1 MEGLFKDL
9 NDEQLSRLIMD
20 DLQHEIAVVSE
31 TLQTMKPNMG
41 AIKEYRRKEK
51 DYNERMAELDTVT
64 ETRDSNHIVYTHVC
78 LRFRRMRRGLNVDG
92 RRSRFSAVR
101 IAMSFAWSWPYM
113 VLKKDPC
120 FCILLYRIFRNST
133 SNLDN

>member
-41 AIKEYRRKEK
+41 AIEEYRRKEK

-101 IAMSFAWSWPYM
+101 IAMRCLLGPG
-113 VLKKDPC
+113 
-120 FCILLYRIFRNST
+120 CIWY
-133 SNLDN
+133 

>member
-41 AIKEYRRKEK
+41 AIEEYRRKEK

-101 IAMSFAWSWPYM
+101 MRCLLGPG
-113 VLKKDPC
+113 
-120 FCILLYRIFRNST
+120 CIWY
-133 SNLDN
+133 

>member
-41 AIKEYRRKEK
+41 AIEEYRRKEK

-64 ETRDSNHIVYTHVC
+64 ETRDSNHIIYTHVC

-92 RRSRFSAVR
+92 RRSQNFGSIKPQKGRWYPLPLPSPIF
-101 IAMSFAWSWPYM
+101 
-113 VLKKDPC
+113 
-120 FCILLYRIFRNST
+120 FCEFYLVN
-133 SNLDN
+133 